1 MLDDGSIKTKAD
13 GKIEKA
19 ALSRKRPTQKHDQR
33 KPWQPRNKK
42 NANAASSTINTKA
55 IEKAWV
61 KSGKRT
67 RNDDDDYIQA
77 KPGPKSAK
85 LAQVKDDDDVEE
97 RSARLAHFA
106 QNIQRMGVKL
116 GDLSI

>member
-1 MLDDGSIKTKAD
+1 MTNANHGDHA
-13 GKIEKA
+13 
-19 ALSRKRPTQKHDQR
+19 
-33 KPWQPRNKK
+33 RNKK
-42 NANAASSTINTKA
+42 NANAAASTINVKA

-61 KSGKRT
+61 KSGKHT
-67 RNDDDDYIQA
+67 RDDDDDYIQA

-85 LAQVKDDDDVEE
+85 LAQIKDDNDDVEE
-97 RSARLAHFA
+97 RPTRLAQFA